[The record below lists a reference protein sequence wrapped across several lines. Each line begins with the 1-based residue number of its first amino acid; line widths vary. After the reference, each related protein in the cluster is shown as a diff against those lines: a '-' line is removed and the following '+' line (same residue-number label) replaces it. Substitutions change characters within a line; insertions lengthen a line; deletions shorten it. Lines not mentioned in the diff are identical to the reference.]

1 MMWFLIVLLIIAAVV
16 GYSVWQVLRE
26 SGGYEN
32 YKKLRAKEKKEANF
46 LNTQQSRAKVKST
59 PSPHVDLINL
69 SKPKPRL
76 PVVNSGVSAK
86 SKYRLEYDGVYD
98 FESYPFEIVGEASYQ
113 SNIERFAVKRD
124 GKGSFTEV
132 QARII
137 RDLNNSYDKNATK
150 VDINGL
156 TVGYFAR
163 NNAESWVKLLG
174 RLNMSDNSEVFV
186 NAVIVGGGSEDYKF
200 GVRLDMPS
208 RVANSAKY
216 IKLV

>member
-1 MMWFLIVLLIIAAVV
+1 MGIFFMMWFLIALLIIAAVV

-32 YKKLRAKEKKEANF
+32 YKKLRAEE
-46 LNTQQSRAKVKST
+46 L
-59 PSPHVDLINL
+59 
-69 SKPKPRL
+69 KPKIVNNKAVDYKKPVPPRM
-76 PVVNSGVSAK
+76 PVMNVGVSAK
-86 SKYRLEYDGVYD
+86 EKYRLEYDGAYD

-137 RDLNNSYDKNATK
+137 RDINNSYDKNATK

-163 NNAESWVKLLG
+163 NNAESWVKLLAK
-174 RLNMSDNSEVFV
+174 LNMPDNCEVYV
-186 NAVIVGGGSEDYKF
+186 GAVIVGGGSKDHKF

>member
-1 MMWFLIVLLIIAAVV
+1 MMWVLIILVAVALV
-16 GYSVWQVLRE
+16 GYLVTQELKK
-26 SGGYEN
+26 SGDF
-32 YKKLRAKEKKEANF
+32 EKYVPAPKTPGTTKGR
-46 LNTQQSRAKVKST
+46 L
-59 PSPHVDLINL
+59 PSPIYET
-69 SKPKPRL
+69 KP
-76 PVVNSGVSAK
+76 VQK
-86 SKYRLEYDGVYD
+86 SQKYKLVYDGAYD

-132 QARII
+132 EARII

-216 IKLV
+216 IQLG

>member
-32 YKKLRAKEKKEANF
+32 YKKLRAEELRPKVANNKAVEPKK
-46 LNTQQSRAKVKST
+46 SI
-59 PSPHVDLINL
+59 P
-69 SKPKPRL
+69 PRL
-76 PVVNSGVSAK
+76 PVMNGGISTKA
-86 SKYRLEYDGVYD
+86 KYRLEYDGAYD

-113 SNIERFAVKRD
+113 SNIERFSVKREA
-124 GKGSFTEV
+124 KGCFTEV
-132 QARII
+132 EARII
-137 RDLNNSYDKNATK
+137 RDINNSYDKNATR

-163 NNAESWVKLLG
+163 NNAESWVKLLAK
-174 RLNMSDNSEVFV
+174 LNMPDNCAVYV
-186 NAVIVGGGSEDYKF
+186 GAVIVGGGNKDNKF

-216 IKLV
+216 IQLV